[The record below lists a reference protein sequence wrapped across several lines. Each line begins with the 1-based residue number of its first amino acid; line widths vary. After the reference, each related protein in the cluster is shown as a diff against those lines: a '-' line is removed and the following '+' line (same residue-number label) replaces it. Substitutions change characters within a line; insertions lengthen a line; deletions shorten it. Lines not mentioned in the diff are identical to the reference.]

1 MKAKELIWPATL
13 ASVLGLLILKWTW
26 LAELLGITVNIE
38 RTGSMITV
46 EYAWGMFAVAVL
58 GYLFYKLPIWC
69 AAWFMLG
76 PTILTHAVHLVR
88 FGIPQ
93 QWLLEVFVLAI
104 LTIPYV
110 GIAYAAAYVHRRS
123 LKRTT

>member
-1 MKAKELIWPATL
+1 
-13 ASVLGLLILKWTW
+13 V
-26 LAELLGITVNIE
+26 
-38 RTGSMITV
+38 
-46 EYAWGMFAVAVL
+46 
-58 GYLFYKLPIWC
+58 
-69 AAWFMLG
+69 
-76 PTILTHAVHLVR
+76 THAVHLVR

-110 GIAYAAAYVHRRS
+110 GIAYAAAYVHRRL